1 MLVLLLL
8 GASVFS
14 AVLQSFLPLVLYQ
27 WTNLASRL
35 PSSIVSLSYQL
46 FYFPFSLTMVLW
58 LTSRSGRTTWSTW
71 YVPIS
76 MLILIS
82 AFPAVG
88 MLLPTGNCVIKW
100 SIVDIML
107 VWQSALRPNI
117 ISFVLMVFAFR
128 AATLYLRPAEAL
140 ASAHRLSITTILL
153 LTTTVAVTLSFD
165 ALATQFALAQEV
177 EIVQLPSS
185 QRFIELVMFV
195 FPKFSTVLLWFSV
208 AWLFVSRNPRR
219 WIGVLG
225 LFIHFAISGL
235 MDLLVFPM
243 YWDQVQPLWG
253 TKPQL
258 AFWYFVGSFAVNI
271 FHDLIVFLCFGII
284 HVAGY
289 RWDIWRPSLTSD
301 DALDTKGTIPPVLAT
316 PRITCR

>member
-1 MLVLLLL
+1 MLVLLFLV
-8 GASVFS
+8 ATVCFV
-14 AVLQSFLPLVLYQ
+14 VLQTFSGLVLYQ
-27 WTNLASRL
+27 WTNLASTL
-35 PSSIVSLSYQL
+35 PTIVPLSFQI
-46 FYFPFSLTMVLW
+46 FHFPFSLTIVLW
-58 LTSRSGRTTWSTW
+58 LASRSGRTTWSTW

-76 MLILIS
+76 MLILVS

-88 MLLPTGNCVIKW
+88 MLLPTGNFAINL
-100 SIVDIML
+100 SIVNIVL

-117 ISFVLMVFAFR
+117 TSFVWMAVAFR
-128 AATLYLRPAEAL
+128 AATLYLRPVEVQ
-140 ASAHRLSITTILL
+140 ASAHRLSIATILL

-165 ALATQFALAQEV
+165 AVVFQVANEQEV
-177 EIVQLPSS
+177 QIVQPPSS

-195 FPKFSTVLLWFSV
+195 FSEFSTVLFWFSV